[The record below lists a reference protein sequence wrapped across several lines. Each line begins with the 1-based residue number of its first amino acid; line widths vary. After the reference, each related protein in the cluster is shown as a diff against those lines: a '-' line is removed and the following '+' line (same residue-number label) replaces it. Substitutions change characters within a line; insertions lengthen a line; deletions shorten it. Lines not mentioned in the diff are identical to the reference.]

1 MVAFT
6 YIAKKSGGEWKA
18 TRISEEEGPELSAE
32 AADTH
37 SLQQELRKIS
47 VENSAGGAVQ
57 TLLSTISKDT
67 LVFQVHLGRRV
78 EHWRN

>member
-18 TRISEEEGPELSAE
+18 SRISSEDGPELSAE
-32 AADTH
+32 AADTYE
-37 SLQQELRKIS
+37 LQKELKNIS
-47 VENSAGGAVQ
+47 VENSAGGPVQ

-67 LVFQVHLGRRV
+67 LIFQVMLLFRTF
-78 EHWRN
+78 